1 MPSKNMGRKS
11 KGAGDR
17 KDAIAP
23 PCLPVVEDE
32 VYLEVQRILRRRVC
46 GYELPDS
53 LPYLQ
58 DQRRH
63 LLDIIE
69 RCATQGESN
78 SALVIGPRGSG
89 KSMLLARVLSELE
102 KSRKIANNLLRVH
115 LNGLLQTDDRIA
127 IQEITR
133 QLRLENVVE
142 DKVFGS
148 FAENLAFLLQSLKT
162 DSSGAQSILFV
173 LDEFDLFAHHKNQT
187 LLYNLFDV
195 CQSAQTPITVI
206 GITCRLDV
214 VELLEK
220 RVKSRFSHRQIHVFN
235 TLTFD
240 QYCDVFRQT
249 LALPPSFS
257 HKEFARE
264 WNKHVGILTDDT
276 TVCDILRKTYDLDKS
291 VRSLFDLMLL
301 PISRI
306 SSDHPTINGLHLLES
321 RKVHSADSKSAMLHG
336 VSVLQLCLI
345 IAMRHLTELYEG
357 DPFNFE
363 MVFNEYQKFI
373 QKKSHTVQQFDKAVV
388 LKAFEHLVAL
398 ELVKAVDHSL
408 ASSTRTQK
416 EYRAMSILVT
426 ASQLAEALSSYPA
439 CPSELKHWFNNP
451 LPS

>member
-1 MPSKNMGRKS
+1 MPSKTKGRKS
-11 KGAGDR
+11 RA
-17 KDAIAP
+17 DASSAP
-23 PCLPVVEDE
+23 SPSLSVAEDE
-32 VYLEVQRILRRRVC
+32 VYWDVQRILRNRVC
-46 GYELPDS
+46 GHELPDS
-53 LPYLQ
+53 LPHLQ

-63 LLDIIE
+63 LLDIIQ
-69 RCATQGESN
+69 RCASQGESN

-89 KSMLLARVLSELE
+89 KSMLLKHVLAEL
-102 KSRKIANNLLRVH
+102 KKNRKLSSNLLQVH

-133 QLRLENVVE
+133 QLQLENVAE

-148 FAENLAFLLQSLKT
+148 FSENLAFLLESLKKDT
-162 DSSGAQSILFV
+162 SGAQSILFL

-187 LLYNLFDV
+187 LLYNLFDI

-235 TLTFD
+235 TLTFE
-240 QYCDVFRQT
+240 QYCDVFQET
-249 LALPPSFS
+249 LTLPGNFMDRG
-257 HKEFARE
+257 FAKE
-264 WNKHVGILTDDT
+264 WNKHIETLTDDST
-276 TVCDILRKTYDLDKS
+276 IIEILQKTYDLDKS
-291 VRSLFDLMLL
+291 IRSLYSLMLL

-306 SSDHPTINGLHLLES
+306 SKDHPTIDGLRLLES
-321 RKVHSADSKSAMLHG
+321 RKVHSADSKAAMLHG

-345 IAMRHLTELYEG
+345 IAMRHLTDLYEG

-373 QKKSHTVQQFDKAVV
+373 QKKAHTVQQFDKAVV

-398 ELVKAVDHSL
+398 ELVKAAEHTT

-426 ASQLAEALSSYPA
+426 SSQLAEALNTYPS
-439 CPSELKHWFNNP
+439 CPSELKHWSNNP

>member
-1 MPSKNMGRKS
+1 MPSKNKGRKS
-11 KGAGDR
+11 VAGIKPNPSSSLSGA
-17 KDAIAP
+17 
-23 PCLPVVEDE
+23 EDE
-32 VYLEVQRILRRRVC
+32 VYFEVQRILRNRMC
-46 GYELPDS
+46 GSELPAS
-53 LPYLQ
+53 LPHLQ

-63 LLDIIE
+63 LMDIIE

-89 KSMLLARVLSELE
+89 KSMLLKHVLAELV
-102 KSRKIANNLLRVH
+102 KNRKVSTNLLQVR

-133 QLRLENVVE
+133 QLKLENVAE
-142 DKVFGS
+142 EKVFGS
-148 FAENLAFLLQSLKT
+148 FSENLAFLLESLKK
-162 DSSGAQSILFV
+162 DSSGAQSILFIV
-173 LDEFDLFAHHKNQT
+173 DEFDLYAHHKNQT
-187 LLYNLFDV
+187 LLYNLFDI

-206 GITCRLDV
+206 GVTCRLDV

-240 QYCDVFRQT
+240 QYCEVFRKT
-249 LALPPSFS
+249 LMLPSNFMD
-257 HKEFARE
+257 KTFAKE
-264 WNKHVGILTDDT
+264 WNNHIEMLTEDATITEILQ
-276 TVCDILRKTYDLDKS
+276 KTYSLDKS
-291 VRSLFDLMLL
+291 VRSLYSLMLL

-306 SSDHPTINGLHLLES
+306 GADHPTFEGHQLLES
-321 RKVHSADSKSAMLHG
+321 RKIHSTDSKAAMLHG

-345 IAMRHLTELYEG
+345 IAMRHLTDLYEG

-363 MVFNEYQKFI
+363 MVYNEYQKFI
-373 QKKSHTVQQFDKAVV
+373 QKKSHTVQQFDKSVV

-398 ELVKAVDHSL
+398 ELVKPAEHST

-426 ASQLAEALSSYPA
+426 SSQLAESLSSYPS
-439 CPSELKHWFNNP
+439 CPSELLHWAKNP
-451 LPS
+451 MAS